1 MADNVLLTS
10 LPKYNI
16 EDSNI
21 ALLGSDASNS
31 TLHPSLYRV
40 LMLIDVQ

>member
-21 ALLGSDASNS
+21 ALLGSDVGNS
-31 TLHPSLYRV
+31 TLDSSLDRI
-40 LMLIDVQ
+40 LMAINVQ